1 MDPGDIREGLQE
13 AFSLISIISDN
24 PSKMKARIIAH
35 LFLRGSVPGGRLS
48 APRDRAPAQASA
60 ASAAAPPG
68 PGGGPSSKAAPLRRT
83 ASPGH
88 LSMLCESVLGAGAGE
103 PSQPQL
109 PRGGGG
115 RAGP

>member
-1 MDPGDIREGLQE
+1 MPRGTEPLPKRVRRALQ
-13 AFSLISIISDN
+13 
-24 PSKMKARIIAH
+24 P
-35 LFLRGSVPGGRLS
+35 
-48 APRDRAPAQASA
+48 PRA
-60 ASAAAPPG
+60 

-115 RAGP
+115 RAGPCRGPPPPPAAGAGQG